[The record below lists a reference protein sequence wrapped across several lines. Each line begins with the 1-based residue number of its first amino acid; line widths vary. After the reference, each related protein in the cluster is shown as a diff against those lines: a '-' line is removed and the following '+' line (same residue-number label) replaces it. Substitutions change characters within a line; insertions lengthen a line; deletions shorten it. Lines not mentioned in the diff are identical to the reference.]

1 MDWLRRL
8 LGSTPKAARPEASE
22 DPAGAVDPNQVE
34 DDEAIE
40 GDDLV
45 IELPIT
51 DALDLHP
58 FRPAETADVL
68 RDYLDAAIEQGLR
81 EVRIIH
87 GRGIGTQRTIV
98 RKVLSRDPRVTTFAD
113 APADRGGWGATVAEL
128 TRDPPPEPCSG
139 AGEQ

>member
-8 LGSTPKAARPEASE
+8 LGSPPKAT
-22 DPAGAVDPNQVE
+22 VDPDQAE

-40 GDDLV
+40 DDDLV

-58 FRPAETADVL
+58 FRPAETAGVL
-68 RDYLDAAIEQGLR
+68 RDYLDAAIEKGLR

-87 GRGIGTQRTIV
+87 GRGVGTQRTIV
-98 RKVLSRDPRVTTFAD
+98 RKVLSRDPRVRAFAD

-128 TRDPPPEPCSG
+128 SRDPRPEPSAD
-139 AGEQ
+139 AGER